1 MSRKI
6 VTAMSISLIFVVL
19 ISGCIRPA
27 SKSPFSTPSTGE
39 KINTPLPVDQ
49 QILNATATAQAIM
62 DKFNQPTP
70 TGQAM
75 QTTETGE
82 TGSTPIVPVITAQPE
97 PSSTPSS
104 LPPTP
109 ILTKPDSYTV
119 HKGEYIYCLARR
131 FDVNPFD
138 LMDLNGLN
146 SNSYLSGGEVL
157 RIPTSGSFPGERALH
172 SHPDIYYLSAGET
185 IYDVACYYGDVAP
198 ESIIAVNGL
207 VEPYSLSG
215 LNTLQ
220 IP

>member
-1 MSRKI
+1 MSRKVI
-6 VTAMSISLIFVVL
+6 ITMGFCLICVLL

-27 SKSPFSTPSTGE
+27 SKSPFSTPSSGE

-49 QILNATATAQAIM
+49 QILNATATAQAII

-70 TGQAM
+70 TPQPGEA
-75 QTTETGE
+75 TEQVAGTSLPG
-82 TGSTPIVPVITAQPE
+82 TQVVPVDPM
-97 PSSTPSS
+97 PSATPSAM
-104 LPPTP
+104 PPTP
-109 ILTKPDSYTV
+109 ALVKPETYTV
-119 HKGEYIYCLARR
+119 HAGEFIYCLARR
-131 FDVNPFD
+131 FNVNPFD

-157 RIPTSGSFPGERALH
+157 RIPTSGSFPGERALYP
-172 SHPDIYYLSAGET
+172 HPDIYYLSAGET

-207 VEPYSLSG
+207 TEPYNLSSLQ
-215 LNTLQ
+215 TLQ